1 MKYKLTLIFG
11 VAFAAMVACS
21 YGAPAKQNW
30 DKDCAMC
37 HGKDGK
43 GQTPMGKR
51 LGIVDYT
58 SAKVQAKFTDDQAF
72 KDIKEGV
79 EKEGKKK
86 MPAFGSKLSD
96 DEIHALVKYIR
107 DFKKGD

>member
-21 YGAPAKQNW
+21 YGAPAKKNW
-30 DKDCAMC
+30 DQHCAVC

-51 LGIVDYT
+51 FGVKDYT
-58 SAKVQAKFTDDQAF
+58 SAKAQTEFKDEEAF
-72 KDIKEGV
+72 KAIKDGI
-79 EKEGKKK
+79 EKEGKKR

-96 DEIHALVKYIR
+96 DDIHALVKYIR
-107 DFKKGD
+107 EFKKGD